1 MANNYEPDD
10 GGFSGRYGNG
20 RHQRQLQQKQNKQVA
35 TQRFSYADPMSD
47 GTLRGIAN
55 PDYQLQSTENFFEN
69 SSSKQQRPQDLP
81 VFTVSGPK
89 VAFNSE
95 PPGESSTDA
104 IGSYWLDQQDN
115 QKSGFLSSRPRLILA
130 AIILLLIALAVILV
144 ITLPTVLVSNR
155 HYQQSLQAAAA
166 ARNADNRRREA
177 SGTRRE
183 TTCGVLT
190 ATSVTGSGSAMV
202 YRFTGIPYALRPN
215 GTRLLLPAQPIDS
228 QTACREV
235 WAMTSEE
242 ANTAWHQR
250 RLRYPHSAD
259 AVPMCLQ
266 YAGMGDSPTA
276 GLEGSTDCLYLD
288 LATPAEKPGA
298 NLPTV

>member
-55 PDYQLQSTENFFEN
+55 PDYQR
-69 SSSKQQRPQDLP
+69 RPQDLP

-115 QKSGFLSSRPRLILA
+115 QTSGFLSSRPRLILA

-155 HYQQSLQAAAA
+155 QYQQSLQAAAA

-183 TTCGVLT
+183 TACGVLT
-190 ATSVTGSGSAMV
+190 ATSVTGSSAMV

-266 YAGMGDSPTA
+266 YAGIGDSPTA

>member
-1 MANNYEPDD
+1 M
-10 GGFSGRYGNG
+10 GNG
-20 RHQRQLQQKQNKQVA
+20 KASAAAAAEKQNKQVA

-55 PDYQLQSTENFFEN
+55 PDYQRSTENFYEN

-115 QKSGFLSSRPRLILA
+115 QTSGFLSSRPRLILA
-130 AIILLLIALAVILV
+130 AIILLLNSASCHPI
-144 ITLPTVLVSNR
+144 LVSNR
-155 HYQQSLQAAAA
+155 QYQQSLQAAAA

-183 TTCGVLT
+183 TENGVRVLT
-190 ATSVTGSGSAMV
+190 ATSPDSLPRGVGNDVRGSQHGLASAQAPV
-202 YRFTGIPYALRPN
+202 PATALM
-215 GTRLLLPAQPIDS
+215 QSD
-228 QTACREV
+228 V
-235 WAMTSEE
+235 
-242 ANTAWHQR
+242 
-250 RLRYPHSAD
+250 
-259 AVPMCLQ
+259 CLQ
-266 YAGMGDSPTA
+266 YAGIGDSPTA

-298 NLPTV
+298 TCQQ